1 MAIMSF
7 LRNDR
12 GVVALL
18 FGLLLIPALGAA
30 GAALDYSRASN
41 AKTQLQAALD
51 ATALA
56 VARAA
61 RDMDDEQ
68 LYAFAQNYLAANHS
82 TSVNAQYQLTS
93 VDRQDDAVIMT
104 ASGVVPTTVFA
115 VLGIEDVPIGAHS
128 EVSWNTGRVE
138 IALVLDNTG
147 SMSRQNRM
155 AKLKEATHGLLDI
168 LEMQAIHTDDVRI
181 SVVPFDMHV
190 NVGTSYLGASWLK
203 PIEEQ
208 GPGEQGQ
215 GHAHGH
221 GASNS
226 TWQGC
231 IEDRDHPHD
240 VNATPATSA
249 QTLYP
254 AVECNSSSL
263 ATILPL
269 TSEFTSLREK
279 VDEMSP
285 AGWTNIT
292 IGTVWG
298 LNTLTPHEPFTQAVP
313 SGTSDTVKIMI
324 VMTDGENTKNRWNS
338 ASAQIDVRTRMACDS
353 VKNTEILL
361 YVVRFMEGDQ
371 SLLRDCASS
380 PDMFFDV
387 QRLDQLKPAFE
398 AIAAQISRIRLTQ

>member
-1 MAIMSF
+1 MAVKSF

-61 RDMDDEQ
+61 RGMDDEQ
-68 LYAFAQNYLAANHS
+68 LFAFAEDYLAANHS

-93 VDRQDDAVIMT
+93 VQYRDGTVIMT
-104 ASGVVPTTVFA
+104 ASGVVPTTVFG
-115 VLGIEDVPIGAHS
+115 VLGIDDVPIGAHS
-128 EVSWNTGRVE
+128 EVSWNTGKVE

-147 SMSRQNRM
+147 SMNQQNRM
-155 AKLKEATHGLLDI
+155 VKLKEATHGLLDI
-168 LEMQAIHTDDVRI
+168 LEKQVIDTDDVKI

-190 NVGTSYLGASWLK
+190 NVGMTHLGASWLK

-208 GPGEQGQ
+208 GPGQQGQ
-215 GHAHGH
+215 GNAYGQ

-226 TWQGC
+226 TWAGC
-231 IEDRDHPHD
+231 VEDRDHPYD
-240 VNATPATSA
+240 VNSTPATST

-254 AVECNSSSL
+254 AVECNSNSL
-263 ATILPL
+263 ASILPL
-269 TSEFTSLREK
+269 TSDFQALRGK

-298 LNTLTPHEPFTQAVP
+298 LSILTPHEPFTQAAP
-313 SGTSDTVKIMI
+313 MGTSDLAKIMI
-324 VMTDGENTKNRWNS
+324 VMTDGENTKNRWNE

-353 VKNTEILL
+353 VKDTGILL

-371 SLLRDCASS
+371 SLLRNCASS

-387 QRLDQLKPAFE
+387 QRIDQLKPAFE